1 MSLGEKA
8 TLPMFTI
15 VGRKPRALRSWPR
28 VNAVVRMRPL
38 HLSEIEQEE
47 DRCLEAMLHWH
58 DPSERFRNLRHRS
71 HTLLDDNPA
80 SG

>member
-1 MSLGEKA
+1 MLKFMMIG
-8 TLPMFTI
+8 
-15 VGRKPRALRSWPR
+15 VWPR
-28 VNAVVRMRPL
+28 PPPSYRKVSVFVRVRLL

-47 DRCLEAMLHWH
+47 ERCLEAMLHWR
-58 DPSERFRNLRHRS
+58 DPSERPRNLRHRS

>member
-1 MSLGEKA
+1 VSLGEKA
-8 TLPMFTI
+8 TLPMFTL
-15 VGRKPRALRSWPR
+15 VGRKPRALPSTPKIN
-28 VNAVVRMRPL
+28 VVVRMRPL

-58 DPSERFRNLRHRS
+58 DPSERLRNLRHRS

>member
-15 VGRKPRALRSWPR
+15 VGRKPRGLSSGPKI
-28 VNAVVRMRPL
+28 NLVVRMRPL
-38 HLSEIEQEE
+38 HPSEIEQAEE
-47 DRCLEAMLHWH
+47 RCLEAMLHWH
-58 DPSERFRNLRHRS
+58 DPCERLRNLRHRS

>member
-8 TLPMFTI
+8 TLPMFAI

-47 DRCLEAMLHWH
+47 ERCLEAMLHWH
-58 DPSERFRNLRHRS
+58 DPSERLRNLRLRR

>member
-8 TLPMFTI
+8 TLPMFTL
-15 VGRKPRALRSWPR
+15 VGRKPRALPSWPKIT
-28 VNAVVRMRPL
+28 VVVRIRRL

-47 DRCLEAMLHWH
+47 ERCLEAMLHWH
-58 DPSERFRNLRHRS
+58 DPCERLRNLRHRS

>member
-8 TLPMFTI
+8 TLPMFMI
-15 VGRKPRALRSWPR
+15 VGRKPRALPSWPK
-28 VNAVVRMRPL
+28 VNVVVRMRPL

-47 DRCLEAMLHWH
+47 ERCLEAMLHWR
-58 DPSERFRNLRHRS
+58 DPSERPRNLRHRS